1 MTTPDKNNNDNLQL
15 VPEIILKK
23 KHDMDEMKAR
33 RTAQQILHPK
43 GNNKVFRR
51 SSNSSSKSSK
61 KVSAAVKIM
70 KPETILA
77 RARSQRNHSI
87 RYKRVLKK
95 GMMKRASDKQV
106 VKKKKVDLPDGSG
119 NKDPM
124 ENEEDEDIDVNVND
138 EMDTGN
144 KNTNSKDVMVDY
156 ASNSVGSKLVFVVRI
171 RDPNGMPKNV
181 KRILTLMKLKSVNEG
196 VFLKYDERTRKQLHL
211 IEPWVTYGIPSKGII
226 SDLIHRRGHGKI
238 DGKRIPLSDNT
249 VIERELGKKTDGEV
263 ICVQDIVEELYSAG
277 KQFQKVNQFLWTFQ
291 LAAAR
296 SKFQK
301 QKLNFK
307 DGGDYGDRGE
317 EMDDLVRQML

>member
-1 MTTPDKNNNDNLQL
+1 MTAPSNNNDNLQL

-33 RTAQQILHPK
+33 RTAQQIINPR
-43 GNNKVFRR
+43 GNNKVFRSTKNR
-51 SSNSSSKSSK
+51 
-61 KVSAAVKIM
+61 VAAVKIM

-87 RYKRVLKK
+87 RYKRVLRK
-95 GMMKRASDKQV
+95 GMLKRASNKKV
-106 VKKKKVDLPDGSG
+106 IKKKVLELPDGGG
-119 NKDPM
+119 NEDRS
-124 ENEEDEDIDVNVND
+124 DEDDNDNEVDNDV
-138 EMDTGN
+138 EMNGEDKKEVT
-144 KNTNSKDVMVDY
+144 VDY

-181 KRILTLMKLKSVNEG
+181 KRILTLMRLKSVNEG
-196 VFLKYDERTRKQLHL
+196 VFLKYNEQTRKQLHL
-211 IEPWVTYGIPSKGII
+211 IEPWVTYGIPSKGVI
-226 SDLIHRRGHGKI
+226 SELIHRRGHGKI

-249 VIERELGKKTDGEV
+249 VIERELGKSTDGEV

-277 KQFQKVNQFLWTFQ
+277 KQFQKVNKFLWTFQ
-291 LAAAR
+291 LAAVR

-317 EMDDLVRQML
+317 EMDELIRQML